1 MCLRR
6 NIIKS
11 HESGE
16 YEEGWYI
23 NTIVYYAK
31 QYVQN
36 GILEKIVRAMGKK
49 SKKRGKGK

>member
-1 MCLRR
+1 MRLRR

-31 QYVQN
+31 QYVQD
-36 GILEKIVRAMGKK
+36 GILEKIVFDQG
-49 SKKRGKGK
+49 